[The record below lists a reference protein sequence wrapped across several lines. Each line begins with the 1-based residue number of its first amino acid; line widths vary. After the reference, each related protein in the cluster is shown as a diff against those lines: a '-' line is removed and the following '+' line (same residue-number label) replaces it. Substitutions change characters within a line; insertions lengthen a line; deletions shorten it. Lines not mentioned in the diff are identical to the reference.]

1 MTLLPDW
8 EQLHVSEIFTPSIL
22 VCDGAKQNQEEER
35 YRNLGTYKELF
46 YNNGILQKRVV
57 LLGEAGTGKTTF
69 SKHLT
74 DVWCE
79 SSTLPQFTD
88 VSVLKQFHYFFYISC
103 RFANKEE
110 SILDMITNQLFDDE
124 KMLEVGMH
132 VLKNHP
138 EDCLVLIDGADEL
151 KGSHTL
157 ETGKRGDIDGLPSMA
172 GVDGSVI
179 LITSR
184 PWRFFAL
191 SKKTQNI
198 FMRLKINGIKDIGEL
213 SYRILEQLEDP
224 DPKQSSSKFLRQVR
238 EKDMDELMKI
248 PLILL
253 IALGSWVDDHSLH
266 KSMCINYINML
277 QTFIRRSKGQ
287 GDWSSSINKLGRL
300 IPNLNDIENKWEL
313 QSNELPG
320 LLSKYKTIQRHAG
333 LFLFLGHLAFDLL
346 LRKNEQSL
354 LFSKAEFKSYL
365 REDEENNESISVCL
379 ALGILSKTET
389 TMRGLKKMESFAFCH
404 KTFQEFFAA
413 LWLASKY
420 ENEKSK
426 LYECIK
432 NVDDL
437 FDYEMLIIFLCGI
450 DPMAGKQLWLDL
462 AENVQIPVWIDEFGQ
477 MPEGRVED
485 VQELVCKCMKQQEFN
500 PIDQAS
506 GQIYFCIANIYIS
519 EYTSDEDVKLL
530 RHVLDVKSLYV
541 EYMSSVFF
549 KSNLFGEN
557 SVICENRS
565 SVQSLVSEIKHGRGN
580 HSDSLSSHVLDL
592 NKYSKL
598 EKLKLCDLSV
608 DGLLLPVER
617 DMLTSLSLDNVTMN
631 HQYLDQLFG
640 SLSSCSSLEYL
651 YLETVKCSEQSH
663 SCCLPVLYL
672 HRHNKLRE
680 LKLWNLSVK
689 GLLLPVERD
698 RFASLTLL
706 NVTMIHQYLEQL
718 SGSLPFYSCLENLDL
733 SEMKCSEQ
741 SHSCCLPVLDL
752 HRHNKLR
759 ELKLWNL
766 SVKGLLLPVERDR
779 FTSLWLTIVT
789 MNHQYLEQLLGSLS
803 SCSCLEMLYLDE
815 VKCNEQSHSCCLPVL
830 YLHRHNKLRELKLW
844 NLSVEGLLL
853 PVERNRLTLLSL
865 DNVTMNHHDLEQLS
879 GSLSSYSCLEN
890 LNLSKVKC
898 SEQSHSCCLPV
909 LDLQKHNKLEELRL
923 YDLSVEGLLLPVERD
938 MLTSLSLDNVTMNHQ
953 YLDQLLGSLSS
964 CSGLEK
970 LCLIE
975 VKCSE
980 QSHSCCLPVLDLQK
994 HNKLKVLYHERL
1006 SVEGLLLPFERDMLT
1021 SLSLDNVTMNHQ
1033 YLEQLLGSLSSC
1045 SGLEK
1050 LCLIEVKCSE
1060 HSHSCCLP
1068 VLDLQKHNKLEELR
1082 LYDLSVE
1089 GLLLP
1094 VERDMLTSLSLD
1106 NVTMN
1111 HQYLEQLL
1119 GSLSS
1124 CSGLEKLCLI
1134 EVKCSEQSHSC
1145 CLPVLDLQKH
1155 NKLEEL
1161 RLYDLSVEGL
1171 LLPLEGIRITYLK
1184 LNNVTMAHHDLEQL
1198 SGFLSSCSDLEEL
1211 FLDAVRCNEQS
1222 HSICIPVLDL
1232 QKHNKLKK
1240 LWLKNL
1246 SVEGLL
1252 LPVEGVRIIYLKLNN
1267 VTMAHHNSEQLS
1279 GFLSSCSDLEEL
1291 YLDAVRCNMQSH
1303 SCCIPVLDLQKH
1315 NKLKELKLENLS
1327 VGDLLLPVEGVRM
1340 TFELTNVTMAHHGL
1354 EQLSES
1360 LSSCSDL
1367 WYLYLNA
1374 VRCSEQSHCCC
1385 VPVLDLQK
1393 HNKPKTLILMNFY
1406 VEGLLLPVEGVRM
1419 IFLMLDN
1426 VTMAHHG
1433 LEQLSGSLSSCS
1445 DIEELYLGAVRCS
1458 EQSHSC
1464 CIPVLDLQKHNKLK
1478 KLMLNNLSV
1487 EGLLLPLEGIRI
1499 TYLKLNNVT
1508 MAHHGLEQLSG
1519 SLSSCSDLLYLYL
1532 DAVKCNK
1539 ESHSCCVP
1547 VLDLQK
1553 HNKLKKLWLENLS
1566 VGDLLLPVDEVRM
1579 TLLMVYNVTMIHH
1592 DLEQLSGFLSSC
1604 SDLEELFLDA
1614 VRCNEQSHS
1623 CCIPV
1628 LDLQKHNKLKKLWLK
1643 NLSVEGLLLP
1653 VEGVRITY
1661 LKLNNVTMAHH
1672 NSEQLSG
1679 FLSSCSDLEE
1689 LYLDAVTCSEQSH
1702 SCCISVLD
1710 LQKHKKLKK
1719 LILKNLSVEGLLL
1732 PVEGVRMTLELTNVT
1747 MAHQGLEQLS
1757 GSLSSCSDLLYL
1769 YLDAVRCNEQSH
1781 SCCIPVLDL
1790 QKHNKLKK
1798 LELENLS
1805 VGGLLLPV
1813 KESDSHI

>member
-1 MTLLPDW
+1 MLRCVLFLIYISDKSRLQQYLKDGYKDKLDVTLLPDW
-8 EQLHVSEIFTPSIL
+8 EQLHVTEIFTPSIL
-22 VCDGAKQNQEEER
+22 VCDKAKQNQEEEK
-35 YRNLGTYKELF
+35 YRKLGTYRDLF
-46 YNNGILQKRVV
+46 YNNDILQKRVV
-57 LLGEAGTGKTTF
+57 LLGEAGAGKTTF

-74 DVWCE
+74 SLWCE
-79 SSTLPQFTD
+79 SSTHPQFAD
-88 VSVLKQFHYFFYISC
+88 VSVLEQFHYFFYVSC
-103 RFANKEE
+103 RFAKNEE
-110 SILDMITNQLFDDE
+110 SILDMIANQLFDDE
-124 KMLEVGMH
+124 KMLKVAIH

-138 EDCLVLIDGADEL
+138 EDCFVLIDGADEWE
-151 KGSHTL
+151 GSPTSA
-157 ETGKRGDIDGLPSMA
+157 TGRRGDKAGLPDMT
-172 GVDGSVI
+172 GVADSVI

-184 PWRFFAL
+184 PWRFYAL
-191 SKKTQNI
+191 SKKTQDI

-213 SYRILEQLEDP
+213 TYRILEQLEDP
-224 DPKQSSSKFLRQVR
+224 DPKQSSSKFLDQVI
-238 EKDMDELMKI
+238 EKDMYELMKI
-248 PLILL
+248 PLICLV
-253 IALGSWVDDHSLH
+253 ALGSWVDNSSLH

-277 QTFIRRSKGQ
+277 QSFIRRSKGQ
-287 GDWSSSINKLGRL
+287 ANWPENKLHL
-300 IPNLNDIENKWEL
+300 IPDLYDLEVKWVL
-313 QSNELPG
+313 QLNELPE
-320 LLSKYKTIQRHAG
+320 LLSKYKNLQRYAG
-333 LFLFLGHLAFDLL
+333 LFLQIGHLAFDLL
-346 LRKNEQSL
+346 LRENKQSL
-354 LFSKAEFKSYL
+354 VFFKAVCKSYL
-365 REDEENNESISVCL
+365 GADEENDESINVCL
-379 ALGILSKTET
+379 ALGILSKTKT
-389 TMRGLKKMESFAFCH
+389 TMRGLMKMESFAFCH

-437 FDYEMLIIFLCGI
+437 FDYEMLITFLCGI
-450 DPMAGKQLWLDL
+450 DPRAGKQLWLDL
-462 AENVQIPVWIDEFGQ
+462 AENVYIPDW
-477 MPEGRVED
+477 RVED
-485 VQELVCKCMKQQEFN
+485 VQNINERLDFKRVQELVCKCMKQQEFN
-500 PIDQAS
+500 PIDQD
-506 GQIYFCIANIYIS
+506 QIYFCITYIQIIRA
-519 EYTSDEDVKLL
+519 TSKEDMMLL
-530 RHVLDVKSLYV
+530 RHVLEEYSCNVKSL
-541 EYMSSVFF
+541 SV
-549 KSNLFGEN
+549 
-557 SVICENRS
+557 
-565 SVQSLVSEIKHGRGN
+565 
-580 HSDSLSSHVLDL
+580 
-592 NKYSKL
+592 
-598 EKLKLCDLSV
+598 
-608 DGLLLPVER
+608 
-617 DMLTSLSLDNVTMN
+617 
-631 HQYLDQLFG
+631 
-640 SLSSCSSLEYL
+640 
-651 YLETVKCSEQSH
+651 
-663 SCCLPVLYL
+663 
-672 HRHNKLRE
+672 
-680 LKLWNLSVK
+680 
-689 GLLLPVERD
+689 
-698 RFASLTLL
+698 
-706 NVTMIHQYLEQL
+706 
-718 SGSLPFYSCLENLDL
+718 
-733 SEMKCSEQ
+733 
-741 SHSCCLPVLDL
+741 
-752 HRHNKLR
+752 
-759 ELKLWNL
+759 
-766 SVKGLLLPVERDR
+766 
-779 FTSLWLTIVT
+779 
-789 MNHQYLEQLLGSLS
+789 
-803 SCSCLEMLYLDE
+803 
-815 VKCNEQSHSCCLPVL
+815 
-830 YLHRHNKLRELKLW
+830 
-844 NLSVEGLLL
+844 
-853 PVERNRLTLLSL
+853 
-865 DNVTMNHHDLEQLS
+865 
-879 GSLSSYSCLEN
+879 
-890 LNLSKVKC
+890 
-898 SEQSHSCCLPV
+898 
-909 LDLQKHNKLEELRL
+909 RL
-923 YDLSVEGLLLPVERD
+923 YDS
-938 MLTSLSLDNVTMNHQ
+938 TISFT
-953 YLDQLLGSLSS
+953 
-964 CSGLEK
+964 
-970 LCLIE
+970 
-975 VKCSE
+975 
-980 QSHSCCLPVLDLQK
+980 PVLDLQK
-994 HNKLKVLYHERL
+994 HNKLKVLYLERL
-1006 SVEGLLLPFERDMLT
+1006 SVEGLLLPVEGDRFT
-1021 SLSLDNVTMNHQ
+1021 SLWLDNVTMNHHG
-1033 YLEQLLGSLSSC
+1033 LEQLSGSLSSC
-1045 SGLEK
+1045 SCLEK
-1050 LCLIEVKCSE
+1050 L
-1060 HSHSCCLP
+1060 
-1068 VLDLQKHNKLEELR
+1068 
-1082 LYDLSVE
+1082 
-1089 GLLLP
+1089 
-1094 VERDMLTSLSLD
+1094 
-1106 NVTMN
+1106 
-1111 HQYLEQLL
+1111 YLV
-1119 GSLSS
+1119 
-1124 CSGLEKLCLI
+1124 

-1155 NKLEEL
+1155 NKLEV
-1161 RLYDLSVEGL
+1161 LYLERLSVEGL
-1171 LLPLEGIRITYLK
+1171 LLPVEGDMFTSLK
-1184 LNNVTMAHHDLEQL
+1184 LDNVTMNHQYLEQL
-1198 SGFLSSCSDLEEL
+1198 LESLSSYSCLEEL
-1211 FLDAVRCNEQS
+1211 YLNEVKCSEQS
-1222 HSICIPVLDL
+1222 HSCCLPVLYLRKHNKLKVLYLERLSVEGLLLPVEGDRFTSLKLDNVTMNHQYLEQLLESLSSYSCLEELYLNEVKCSEQSHSCCLPVLYLRKHNKLEVLYLERLSVEGLLLPVERDRFTSLKLDNVTMNHQYLEQLLESLSSYSCLEELYLNEVKCSEQSHSCCLPVLYLRKHNKLEVLYLERLSVEGLLLPVERDRFTSLKLDNVTMNHQYLEQLLESLSSYSCLEELYLNEVKCSEQSHSCCLPVLYLRKHNKLKVLYLERLSVKRLLLPVERDRFTSLKLDNVTMNHQYLVQLLESLSSYSCLEELYLNEVKCSEQSLSCCLPVLDL

-1252 LPVEGVRIIYLKLNN
+1252 LPVEGVRITYLKLNN
-1267 VTMAHHNSEQLS
+1267 VTMAHHTSEQLS

-1291 YLDAVRCNMQSH
+1291 YLDAVRCNKQSH

-1419 IFLMLDN
+1419 IVLMLDN

-1592 DLEQLSGFLSSC
+1592 ALEQLSGFLSSC